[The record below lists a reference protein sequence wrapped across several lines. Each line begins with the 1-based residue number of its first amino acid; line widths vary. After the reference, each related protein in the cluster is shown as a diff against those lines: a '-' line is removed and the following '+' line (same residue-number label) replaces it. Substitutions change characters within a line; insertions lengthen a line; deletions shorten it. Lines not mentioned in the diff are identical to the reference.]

1 MPEGDLQVKVKSNA
15 VVQNAAN
22 EMKPKRSDIKKGDT
36 IEETDDFPGSGTVA
50 TVAVANCVT
59 PAPTDKKATAVF
71 TIGETTYTLNGEEM
85 TMDVAPYIKND
96 RTFLPVRF
104 VSNAVGV
111 SDDNILWNDATKTV
125 TILKGDRTVQMTINS
140 KIMKVNGADVAIDVA
155 PEIKADRT
163 MLPIRALSTALGCE
177 ILWDDATRT
186 VTINY

>member
-1 MPEGDLQVKVKSNA
+1 
-15 VVQNAAN
+15 
-22 EMKPKRSDIKKGDT
+22 
-36 IEETDDFPGSGTVA
+36 
-50 TVAVANCVT
+50 
-59 PAPTDKKATAVF
+59 
-71 TIGETTYTLNGEEM
+71 
-85 TMDVAPYIKND
+85 MDVAPYIKND

-111 SDDNILWNDATKTV
+111 ADDNILWNDATKTV

-140 KIMKVNGADVAIDVA
+140 KIMKVNGADIAIDVA
-155 PEIKADRT
+155 PEIKSDRT